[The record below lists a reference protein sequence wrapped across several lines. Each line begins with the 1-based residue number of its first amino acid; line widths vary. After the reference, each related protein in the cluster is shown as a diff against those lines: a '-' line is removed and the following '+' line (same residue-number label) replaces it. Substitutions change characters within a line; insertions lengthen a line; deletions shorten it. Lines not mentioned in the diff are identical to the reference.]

1 MSKIAFIGLGHM
13 GGPMAQNLLQAG
25 HDVVGFDLSN
35 EAVKAHQSV
44 GGKIA
49 GSIQEAIQDADV
61 IITMLPEGRHSQA
74 VYLGEGGVFEKAP
87 KTALLADCSTI
98 DIETTKRLHEEA
110 EARGFQ
116 FLDAPVSGGVGGAKA
131 ATLTFMVGGSEGNFK
146 VLTPYLEKM
155 GKRIVHCGGN
165 GAGQAAKIC
174 NNMVL
179 GISMI
184 AVSEAFNLAEKLG
197 LSSEKFFEVASGS
210 SAQCWSLTSYCPA
223 PGQVPTAPSNNGY
236 APGFMAQMMLK
247 DLKLAADAA
256 ESGQAYCPLG
266 QEARDLYEKYCDSG
280 HGSQDFSGIIQYL
293 NGIKRD

>member
-25 HDVVGFDLSN
+25 HKVVGFDLVPGALADHEAAGGQVAKSIA
-35 EAVKAHQSV
+35 EAV
-44 GGKIA
+44 
-49 GSIQEAIQDADV
+49 QDADV
-61 IITMLPEGRHSQA
+61 VITMLPEGRHSQP
-74 VYLGEGGVFEKAP
+74 VYLEEGGVFECAP
-87 KTALLADCSTI
+87 KSALLADCSTI
-98 DIETTKRLHEEA
+98 DIETTKMLHDEA

-131 ATLTFMVGGSEGNFK
+131 ATLTFMVGGSESNFK
-146 VLTPYLEKM
+146 ALTSYLEKM

-184 AVSEAFNLAEKLG
+184 AVSETFNLAERLG
-197 LSSEKFFEVASGS
+197 LSADKFFEVASGS

-247 DLKLAADAA
+247 DLKLAAEASK
-256 ESGQAYCPLG
+256 SGHAYCPMG
-266 QEARDLYEKYCDSG
+266 QGALDLYEKYCEAG
-280 HGSQDFSGIIQYL
+280 NGSQDFSGIIQFL
-293 NGIKRD
+293 NGSK

>member
-1 MSKIAFIGLGHM
+1 MGRIAFIGLGHM

-25 HDVVGFDLSN
+25 HDVIGFDLSR
-35 EAVKAHQSV
+35 EAIKAHQSV
-44 GGKIA
+44 GGNIA
-49 GSIQEAIQDADV
+49 TSILETIQDVDV
-61 IITMLPEGRHSQA
+61 IITMLPEGRHSQT
-74 VYLGEGGVFEKAP
+74 VYLGEGGVFENAP
-87 KTALLADCSTI
+87 KTALLVDCSTI

-131 ATLTFMVGGSEGNFK
+131 ATLTFMVGGAEANFK
-146 VLTPYLEKM
+146 ALTPYLEKM

-197 LSSEKFFEVASGS
+197 LSPEKFFEVASGS

-247 DLKLAADAA
+247 DLKLATDAA
-256 ESGQAYCPLG
+256 ESGHAYCPLG
-266 QEARDLYEKYCDSG
+266 QGARDLYEKYCDAGNSA
-280 HGSQDFSGIIQYL
+280 QDFSGIIQYL
-293 NGIKRD
+293 NGID